1 MAMNWIRGLLGG
13 RRSASGQNGISS
25 PGPPPR
31 DALGQFGSLIG
42 ETKKAERRLLRF
54 PRFAGAIHLRRLF
67 IEYYNMPP
75 DDREAKEGHLVKML
89 PVFCQVFGTTRPSEI
104 VERFA
109 EATIFARD
117 VSQLLVAE
125 IRRHAVHP
133 QTQVASD
140 QLARFLENRADE
152 GAPSTGWNMLNTVNL
167 LVACGGS
174 VSDTMA
180 GTDLPSTFVK
190 SLYLFLDLPP
200 TSGILYESGDDDDGD
215 GTTRGKNVDQRRRDD
230 LHKLFSQALTR
241 MCQQVKTQL
250 EVNEF

>member
-1 MAMNWIRGLLGG
+1 
-13 RRSASGQNGISS
+13 
-25 PGPPPR
+25 
-31 DALGQFGSLIG
+31 
-42 ETKKAERRLLRF
+42 
-54 PRFAGAIHLRRLF
+54 
-67 IEYYNMPP
+67 MPP
-75 DDREAKEGHLVKML
+75 ADDREAKEGHLVKML

-200 TSGILYESGDDDDGD
+200 TSGILYESGDDGDGD
-215 GTTRGKNVDQRRRDD
+215 GDGATRRGNVDRRRRDD

-241 MCQQVKTQL
+241 MCQQVKTQQL